1 MTYELIS
8 VCGRCYYFGNVE
20 ALRTYL
26 RLTYPQ
32 PHLTDRKGGYVWS
45 APEIETATEYGRLVY
60 VWPTRAASE
69 DRYEPPVGLVRR
81 RPTAADH
88 TSGAKRCGAERV
100 CADAVRQRPGQ
111 GPGL

>member
-1 MTYELIS
+1 MTYELIGI
-8 VCGRCYYFGNVE
+8 CGRCYYFGNVE

-32 PHLTDRKGGYVWS
+32 PHLTDRTGGYVWS

-69 DRYEPPVGLVRR
+69 DRHESPVGIVRR
-81 RPTAADH
+81 VRRAAHSVRTSEDDRP
-88 TSGAKRCGAERV
+88 
-100 CADAVRQRPGQ
+100 Q
-111 GPGL
+111 